1 MLSLK
6 NGTIQVADD
15 KIVLV
20 IKKDD
25 YEEFKKYKNV
35 DKSGAIID
43 DKFYVGCTLNDQQ
56 LYITGSYPQ
65 EELGDNTIM
74 NVKSVG
80 KKGGKYFIRLEEM
93 KNLLGLNDRK
103 EEIMVKALSCHP
115 TVQLLEEKNVKT
127 TELEAAEEQLK
138 GKNEELEAAKKK
150 AEEELRIKTQELQ
163 DQLDTAQQEKQDL
176 EAEVEKLKAI
186 DSTALQQQ
194 LEEKNAKITE
204 LEALDAVALQQK
216 LTEKENKITALKA
229 QPDAAVTKLEGEKT
243 TLTNKIK
250 DLEAQ
255 LNNQPNAAQLKDKDE
270 KIKDLEAQLSNR
282 PDAAQLKD
290 KEDKIKELEAKINQ
304 PNAEVESLK
313 KDLQARNARVH
324 QLEKENKEL
333 EAKNKTTEQ
342 PKQGNGA
349 RYTATVGMGLAAGLI
364 AFTAL
369 ERTVRLDIW
378 VMVGIAVV
386 STLAVGSITYA
397 ALPSTQVNGAEVQGV
412 SGGKTRQLNTVC

>member
-6 NGTIQVADD
+6 NGTIRVAND

-56 LYITGSYPQ
+56 LYITCSYPQ
-65 EELGDNTIM
+65 EELGDNIIM
-74 NVKSVG
+74 DVKLVG
-80 KKGGKYFIRLEEM
+80 EKGCKYFSRLEEM
-93 KNLLGLNDRK
+93 KNLLGFNDGK
-103 EEIMVKALSCHP
+103 EEIMVKALSSHP
-115 TVQLLEEKNVKT
+115 TVQLLEKKNVKI
-127 TELEAAEEQLK
+127 TELEAVKKKAEEELRIKTQELQDQLDTAQQEK
-138 GKNEELEAAKKK
+138 QDLEAEVEKLKAIDSTALQQQLEEKNAKITELEAAKKK

-216 LTEKENKITALKA
+216 LTEKENEMTALKA
-229 QPDAAVTKLEGEKT
+229 QLDAAVTKLEGEKT
-243 TLTNKIK
+243 TLTNKKK

-255 LNNQPNAAQLKDKDE
+255 LNNQPNAAQLKAKKDE
-270 KIKDLEAQLSNR
+270 TKDLQNRLTEAEEKNGK
-282 PDAAQLKD
+282 LKD
-290 KEDKIKELEAKINQ
+290 K
-304 PNAEVESLK
+304 S
-313 KDLQARNARVH
+313 
-324 QLEKENKEL
+324 
-333 EAKNKTTEQ
+333 KTTEQ

-369 ERTVRLDIW
+369 ERTVKLEML
-378 VMVGIAVV
+378 VMIGIAVASALV
-386 STLAVGSITYA
+386 AGGITYA
-397 ALPSTQVNGAEVQGV
+397 VLPSTQVDGAKAQEVNENG
-412 SGGKTRQLNTVC
+412 KKK

>member
-1 MLSLK
+1 MLNLK

-43 DKFYVGCTLNDQQ
+43 DKFYVDCTLNDQQ

-74 NVKSVG
+74 NVKSVR
-80 KKGGKYFIRLEEM
+80 KKGGKYFSRLEEM
-93 KNLLGLNDRK
+93 KNLLGFNDGK
-103 EEIMVKALSCHP
+103 EEIMVKALSFHP
-115 TVQLLEEKNVKT
+115 KVQLLEEKNVKI

-216 LTEKENKITALKA
+216 LTEKENEMTALKA

-255 LNNQPNAAQLKDKDE
+255 LNNQPNAAQLKAKEDE
-270 KIKDLEAQLSNR
+270 INKLNDEVAQLKAAPN
-282 PDAAQLKD
+282 DTAAQLK
-290 KEDKIKELEAKINQ
+290 AKKD
-304 PNAEVESLK
+304 ET
-313 KDLQARNARVH
+313 KDLQNRLTEAEEKNRK
-324 QLEKENKEL
+324 LEDKS
-333 EAKNKTTEQ
+333 KTTEQ

-369 ERTVRLDIW
+369 ERTVKLEML
-378 VMVGIAVV
+378 VMIGIAVASALV
-386 STLAVGSITYA
+386 AGGITYA
-397 ALPSTQVNGAEVQGV
+397 VLPSTQVDGAKAQEVNENG
-412 SGGKTRQLNTVC
+412 KKK

>member
-80 KKGGKYFIRLEEM
+80 KKGGKYFSRLKEM
-93 KNLLGLNDRK
+93 KNLLGFNDGK

-216 LTEKENKITALKA
+216 LTEKENEMTALKA

-255 LNNQPNAAQLKDKDE
+255 LNNQPNAAQLKAKENEIIALKDQVQ
-270 KIKDLEAQLSNR
+270 QLQAAPN
-282 PDAAQLKD
+282 DTAAQLK
-290 KEDKIKELEAKINQ
+290 AKKD
-304 PNAEVESLK
+304 ET
-313 KDLQARNARVH
+313 KDLQNRLTEAEEKNRK
-324 QLEKENKEL
+324 LEDKS
-333 EAKNKTTEQ
+333 KTTEQ

-369 ERTVRLDIW
+369 ERTVKLEML
-378 VMVGIAVV
+378 VMIGIAVASALV
-386 STLAVGSITYA
+386 AGGITYA
-397 ALPSTQVNGAEVQGV
+397 VLPSTQVDGAKAQEVNENG
-412 SGGKTRQLNTVC
+412 KKK